1 MAAGVSRFCG
11 GPPLT
16 PVRIPWG
23 DRRLLFVVREPFVSR
38 HSQAGIV
45 AGILQTGEE
54 LTIESR
60 MPSYGV
66 IFSDGMES
74 DFLEFNS
81 GAIAH
86 VRAAQ
91 QSARLVVS

>member
-11 GPPLT
+11 GAPVA
-16 PVRIPWG
+16 PVRMPWE
-23 DRRLLFVVREPFVSR
+23 DKRLLFVVREPFVSR

-45 AGILQTGEE
+45 AGILQAGEK

-60 MPSYGV
+60 MPSFGV

-74 DFLEFNS
+74 DFLQFNS
-81 GAIAH
+81 GATAH
-86 VRAAQ
+86 IRAAE

>member
-1 MAAGVSRFCG
+1 M
-11 GPPLT
+11 T
-16 PVRIPWG
+16 PVRMPW
-23 DRRLLFVVREPFVSR
+23 DYRRLLFVVREPFVSR

-45 AGILQTGEE
+45 AGILQPGEE
-54 LTIESR
+54 LMIESR

-66 IFSDGMES
+66 IFSDGMEA
-74 DFLEFNS
+74 DFLQFNS

-86 VRAAQ
+86 ARATE

>member
-1 MAAGVSRFCG
+1 M
-11 GPPLT
+11 T
-16 PVRIPWG
+16 PVRMPWE

-45 AGILQTGEE
+45 AGILQNGEE
-54 LTIESR
+54 LAIESR
-60 MPSYGV
+60 MPAYGV
-66 IFSDGMES
+66 IFSDGMEA
-74 DFLEFNS
+74 DFLQFNS

-86 VRAAQ
+86 VRAAE

>member
-1 MAAGVSRFCG
+1 M
-11 GPPLT
+11 T
-16 PVRIPWG
+16 PVRMPWE

-45 AGILQTGEE
+45 AGILQDGKE
-54 LTIESR
+54 LTIESH

-66 IFSDGMES
+66 IFSDGVEA
-74 DFLEFNS
+74 DFLQFNS

-86 VRAAQ
+86 VRAAE
-91 QSARLVVS
+91 QSARLVVSSRIADASYG

>member
-1 MAAGVSRFCG
+1 V
-11 GPPLT
+11 T
-16 PVRIPWG
+16 PVRMPWE

-45 AGILQTGEE
+45 AGILQNGEE

-66 IFSDGMES
+66 IFSDGMEE
-74 DFLEFNS
+74 DFLQFNS

-86 VRAAQ
+86 VRAAE